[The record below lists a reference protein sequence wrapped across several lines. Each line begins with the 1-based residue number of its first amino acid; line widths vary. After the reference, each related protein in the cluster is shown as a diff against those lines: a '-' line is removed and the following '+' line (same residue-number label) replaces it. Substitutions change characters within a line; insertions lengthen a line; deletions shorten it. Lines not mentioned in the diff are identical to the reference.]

1 MDYKMFFIYLAV
13 TAISTY
19 LVRVIP
25 LLLVKKEIKN
35 KFIISFLYYMPYA
48 VLSVMTIP
56 AIFFATTYVWSAF
69 VGLVIAMILAINR
82 KSLTTVAVSAC
93 VAVLAAELFVQYIIV

>member
-1 MDYKMFFIYLAV
+1 MDYRMFFIYLAV

-25 LLLVKKEIKN
+25 LVLIKKEIKN

-56 AIFFATTYVWSAF
+56 AIFFATTHVWSAC
-69 VGLVIAMILAINR
+69 VGLVVAMVLAINR
-82 KSLTTVAVSAC
+82 KGLTTVAVSAC
-93 VAVLAAELFVQYIIV
+93 VAVLLAELFVGFVF